1 MRKSMFVAVALAS
14 LLVIAPSQAPA
25 QSGIEKTD
33 QTDCKI
39 EDWKWTYNETVEAL
53 RIEGAVTCSTGHV
66 IIRAYTEKGEE
77 AVYLGNMDSYIN
89 GYAFTAHMR
98 PVEEKPESLSIKYTQ
113 VHHQRSVA
121 RREAA

>member
-1 MRKSMFVAVALAS
+1 MQKSMFVAVALAL
-14 LLVIAPSQAPA
+14 LLVITPGQASA

-77 AVYLGNMDSYIN
+77 TVYLGNMDSYID
-89 GYAFTAHMR
+89 GYAFTTHMR
-98 PVEEKPESLSIKYTQ
+98 PVEEKPESLFIKYTISDQ
-113 VHHQRSVA
+113 
-121 RREAA
+121 

>member
-1 MRKSMFVAVALAS
+1 MLLFRLVGFVALAS

-66 IIRAYTEKGEE
+66 IIRAYTEKEE
-77 AVYLGNMDSYIN
+77 GAVYLGNMDSYID
-89 GYAFTAHMR
+89 GYAFTAIMR
-98 PVEEKPESLSIKYTQ
+98 PVEEKPQTLSIKYTISDQ
-113 VHHQRSVA
+113 
-121 RREAA
+121 